1 MDQLNLIELKKDEL
15 TEAEGGLDSQFSL
28 CPSESSNLPTIQ

>member
-15 TEAEGGLDSQFSL
+15 TEAEGGLDAQFSL
-28 CPSESSNLPTIQ
+28 CAAGSSNFPKL

>member
-15 TEAEGGLDSQFSL
+15 QEAEGGLDAQFSL
-28 CPSESSNLPTIQ
+28 CPADPIALPTIY